1 MTQRMTQR
9 KTRCKTPYLTG
20 RNSVRPT
27 PLTAPR
33 IWQRISLVLLCASTA
48 LALPRAASA
57 QRRSP
62 LADAPAIRKRVELR
76 QTRFE
81 LGAGLGSTM
90 NETFYHGILADVHLG
105 FHLTD
110 WLSLS
115 ALGTFNVSTISTGF
129 NDELQSRLPQA
140 TNNDMPRTPT
150 RTDALRG
157 MNKASSILAARIE
170 VTPFTGKYSL
180 FGSYF
185 AHYDFYLFAGPTLV
199 NLAAVNAIGGTVTCG
214 DTPSTASATC
224 LVSGSKIGGMGGI
237 GFHSFFNDYLAL
249 SIELRDVF
257 FKDNPAG
264 RGVVVTGVLDGSGG
278 QPAVSNQDLS
288 WSSHLMALFGL
299 TVYLPATANISP

>member
-1 MTQRMTQR
+1 MKEDQPMTHRISQRMTQR
-9 KTRCKTPYLTG
+9 LALG
-20 RNSVRPT
+20 FLFASMFLAL
-27 PLTAPR
+27 PLTAN
-33 IWQRISLVLLCASTA
+33 
-48 LALPRAASA
+48 A

-76 QTRFE
+76 QSRFE
-81 LGAGLGSTM
+81 LGAGLGSTV

-105 FHLTD
+105 FHITD

-129 NDELQSRLPQA
+129 NDELQSRLPPS
-140 TNNDMPRTPT
+140 TNADMPRTPT

-185 AHYDFYLFAGPTLV
+185 AHYDFYLFAGPAVV
-199 NLAAVNAIGGTVTCG
+199 NLAAVTPTAGTVTCG
-214 DTPSTASATC
+214 DQPNPSSATC
-224 LVSGSKIGGMGGI
+224 LVSGSKIGGLGGI
-237 GFHSFFNDYLAL
+237 GFHSFFNDFLAL

-257 FKDNPAG
+257 IKDNPAG

-278 QPAVSNQDLS
+278 QPEVSNKDLS
-288 WSSHLMALFGL
+288 WSSHLMAILGL
-299 TVYLPATANISP
+299 TLYLPATAGISP